1 MSSRKT
7 GGMVPRGLK
16 VRLTVHVKPRA
27 SRSRILRCE
36 GLELVVSLAAPP
48 VDGAANAE
56 LLQLLASALGLR
68 KSALLLVGG
77 QTSKHKVV
85 EVSDLAAA
93 EVQRRLSEVPASE
106 A

>member
-1 MSSRKT
+1 MSTRAPSQK
-7 GGMVPRGLK
+7 LH
-16 VRLTVHVKPRA
+16 VRLTVRVKPRA
-27 SRSRILRCE
+27 SRTRILQSE

-68 KSALLLVGG
+68 RSALTLVGG

-85 EVSDLAAA
+85 EVLELAAD
-93 EVQRRLSEVPASE
+93 EVQRRLRE
-106 A
+106 AAG